1 MVLGKHSGRNAL
13 RATLVD
19 LGFQPTRDDLDECY
33 KRVVTLADKSKNVS
47 NRDVLAIAHQVMRK
61 RTSETAAA
69 AE

>member
-19 LGFQPTRDDLDECY
+19 LGYQPSREELDECY
-33 KRVVTLADKSKNVS
+33 KRVVTLADESKNVS

-61 RTSETAAA
+61 RGSETPVA